1 MTDTSTN
8 ALFII
13 TSATNAPYAAA
24 YAGAD
29 KGTDKG
35 NANQQQTGEP
45 AGNAAANNNAHG
57 DNPQSAPAGRSVPG
71 YDNLLATISSINT
84 HAPGSRIALVE
95 YSAYPLSQPQHDA
108 LIEQV
113 DYLMS
118 YAGNEQIQ
126 RFDRELGS
134 HQTIAAFS
142 ELSSLLWFLQV
153 GQHHNL
159 YKPFKRVFKMS
170 PGVQLTSALPDSA
183 HFADSAQGRYV
194 FPNAVLAP
202 NTAGALALQ
211 FSNSYWSM
219 DTSLVPSFIASLQ
232 EILESMHK
240 QNQQGQAVC
249 VESMLY
255 KYIDAGKIFYDLKP
269 TVAGLSSK

>member
-13 TSATNAPYAAA
+13 TSATNAPYA
-24 YAGAD
+24 
-29 KGTDKG
+29 G
-35 NANQQQTGEP
+35 NADQQQ
-45 AGNAAANNNAHG
+45 AGHSAGIDASDDPAHG
-57 DNPQSAPAGRSVPG
+57 NSQALTAGGQSAQS
-71 YDNLLATISSINT
+71 YDNLLATIASINT

-126 RFDRELGS
+126 GFDRNLGS
-134 HQTIAAFS
+134 NQAIAAFS
-142 ELSSLLWFLQV
+142 ELTCLLWFLQV
-153 GQHHNL
+153 GQHHDL

-170 PGVQLTSALPDSA
+170 PGVQLVSALTDTM
-183 HFADSAQGRYV
+183 HFADRAQGRYV
-194 FPNAVLAP
+194 FPNATLAA
-202 NTAGALALQ
+202 NAAGALALQ

-219 DTSLVPSFIASLQ
+219 DTTLVSSFIALLQ
-232 EILESMHK
+232 EMLESMHA
-240 QNQQGQAVC
+240 QNQQGQAVS

-255 KYIDAGKIFYDLKP
+255 KFIDAGKIFYDLKP
-269 TVAGLSSK
+269 AIAASASK

>member
-13 TSATNAPYAAA
+13 TSATNAPYA
-24 YAGAD
+24 GSV
-29 KGTDKG
+29 GL
-35 NANQQQTGEP
+35 QQVGDR
-45 AGNAAANNNAHG
+45 AGNGASGEHTHDNGHAQAAGSQAT
-57 DNPQSAPAGRSVPG
+57 QS
-71 YDNLLATISSINT
+71 YDNLMATIASINT

-126 RFDRELGS
+126 GFDRTLGS

-142 ELSSLLWFLQV
+142 ELTCLQWFLQV
-153 GQHHNL
+153 GQHHDL

-170 PGVQLTSALPDSA
+170 PGVQLVSAASDTV
-183 HFADSAQGRYV
+183 HFADRAQERYV
-194 FPNAVLAP
+194 FPNATLAA
-202 NTAGALALQ
+202 NAAGALALQ
-211 FSNSYWSM
+211 FSNGYWSM
-219 DTSLVPSFIASLQ
+219 DTALVPSFIALLQ
-232 EILESMHK
+232 EMLESMR
-240 QNQQGQAVC
+240 QLNQQGQTVC

-255 KYIDAGKIFYDLKP
+255 KFIDAGKIFYDLKP
-269 TVAGLSSK
+269 AIAGPSSQ

>member
-13 TSATNAPYAAA
+13 TSATNAPYA
-24 YAGAD
+24 GSAD
-29 KGTDKG
+29 
-35 NANQQQTGEP
+35 QQQAGHPAGNGASGEP
-45 AGNAAANNNAHG
+45 ALGNGQAQAAG
-57 DNPQSAPAGRSVPG
+57 GQSAQR
-71 YDNLLATISSINT
+71 YDNLLATIASINT

-126 RFDRELGS
+126 AFDRNLGS
-134 HQTIAAFS
+134 NQAIAAFS
-142 ELSSLLWFLQV
+142 ELTCLQWFLQV
-153 GQHHNL
+153 GQHHEL

-170 PGVQLTSALPDSA
+170 PGVQLTSALTDTV
-183 HFADSAQGRYV
+183 HFADRAQGRYV
-194 FPNAVLAP
+194 FPNATLAA
-202 NTAGALALQ
+202 NADGALALQ
-211 FSNSYWSM
+211 FANNYWSM
-219 DTSLVPSFIASLQ
+219 DTTLVPSFIALLQ
-232 EILESMHK
+232 EMLESMLAL
-240 QNQQGQAVC
+240 NQQGQAVC

-255 KYIDAGKIFYDLKP
+255 KFIDASKIFYDLKP
-269 TVAGLSSK
+269 AIAGPASR

>member
-13 TSATNAPYAAA
+13 TSATNAPYAGANEGIK
-24 YAGAD
+24 AGAQAQTD
-29 KGTDKG
+29 ASAANPQQAGT
-35 NANQQQTGEP
+35 P
-45 AGNAAANNNAHG
+45 AGNDQHSAAAV
-57 DNPQSAPAGRSVPG
+57 PSAQN

-126 RFDRELGS
+126 RLDRTLAS
-134 HQTIAAFS
+134 HQAIAAFS
-142 ELSSLLWFLQV
+142 ELTCLQWFLQV
-153 GQHHNL
+153 GQHHDL

-170 PGVQLTSALPDSA
+170 PGVQLVSAPADSA

-194 FPNAVLAP
+194 FPNATLAP
-202 NTAGALALQ
+202 NAAGALALQ
-211 FSNSYWSM
+211 FSNGYWSM
-219 DTSLVPSFIASLQ
+219 DTSLVPSFITLLQ
-232 EILESMHK
+232 EILDAMHK

-255 KYIDAGKIFYDLKP
+255 KYIDAGRIFYDLKP
-269 TVAGLSSK
+269 AVAGTPSK

>member
-13 TSATNAPYAAA
+13 TSATNAPYAGAF
-24 YAGAD
+24 AGDAH
-29 KGTDKG
+29 
-35 NANQQQTGEP
+35 QQQTGKST
-45 AGNAAANNNAHG
+45 GNDHAHG
-57 DNPQSAPAGRSVPG
+57 NNQQPAATGQSVPG
-71 YDNLLATISSINT
+71 YDSLLATISSINT

-134 HQTIAAFS
+134 HQAIAAFS
-142 ELSSLLWFLQV
+142 ELTSLLWFLQV
-153 GQHHNL
+153 GQHHDL

-170 PGVQLTSALPDSA
+170 PGVQLVSAPADSA

-194 FPNAVLAP
+194 FPNAILAP
-202 NTAGALALQ
+202 NAAGALALQ
-211 FSNSYWSM
+211 FSNGYWSM
-219 DTSLVPSFIASLQ
+219 DTSLVPSFIALLQ
-232 EILESMHK
+232 EILEAMHK
-240 QNQQGQAVC
+240 QDQQGQAVS

-269 TVAGLSSK
+269 VVADASSK

>member
-13 TSATNAPYAAA
+13 TSATNAPYA
-24 YAGAD
+24 
-29 KGTDKG
+29 G
-35 NANQQQTGEP
+35 NADQQQ
-45 AGNAAANNNAHG
+45 AGHSAGIDASDDPAHG
-57 DNPQSAPAGRSVPG
+57 NSQALTAGGQSTRS
-71 YDNLLATISSINT
+71 YDNLLATIASINT

-126 RFDRELGS
+126 GFDRNLGS
-134 HQTIAAFS
+134 NQAIAAFS
-142 ELSSLLWFLQV
+142 ELTCLLWFLQV
-153 GQHHNL
+153 GQHHDL

-170 PGVQLTSALPDSA
+170 PGVQLVSALTDTV
-183 HFADSAQGRYV
+183 HFADRAQGRYV
-194 FPNAVLAP
+194 FPNATLAA
-202 NTAGALALQ
+202 NAAGALALQ

-219 DTSLVPSFIASLQ
+219 DTTLVSSFIALLH
-232 EILESMHK
+232 EMLESMHA
-240 QNQQGQAVC
+240 QNQQGQAVR

-255 KYIDAGKIFYDLKP
+255 KFIDAGKIFYDLKP
-269 TVAGLSSK
+269 AIAASASK

>member
-13 TSATNAPYAAA
+13 TSATNAPYA
-24 YAGAD
+24 GSAD
-29 KGTDKG
+29 
-35 NANQQQTGEP
+35 QQQAGDP
-45 AGNAAANNNAHG
+45 AGNGTSGDRAHG
-57 DNPQSAPAGRSVPG
+57 NGQPHATGNQSAQR

-118 YAGNEQIQ
+118 YAANEQIQ
-126 RFDRELGS
+126 GFDRNLGS
-134 HQTIAAFS
+134 NQAIAAFS
-142 ELSSLLWFLQV
+142 ELTCLLWFLQV
-153 GQHHNL
+153 GQHHDL

-170 PGVQLTSALPDSA
+170 PGIQLVSAPTDTV

-194 FPNAVLAP
+194 FPNATLAA
-202 NTAGALALQ
+202 NAAGALALQ
-211 FSNSYWSM
+211 FSNGYWSM
-219 DTSLVPSFIASLQ
+219 DTALVPSFIALLQ
-232 EILESMHK
+232 EMLESMHK
-240 QNQQGQAVC
+240 LNQQGQAAC
-249 VESMLY
+249 IESMLY
-255 KYIDAGKIFYDLKP
+255 KFIDASKIFYDLKP
-269 TVAGLSSK
+269 AVAGHSSR